1 MYFLKSFREGKLGP
15 WTLDDLDGAEE
26 AYVEAHREARAPE
39 AHMRYTDLGAVGVLP
54 SSGVSGVASAAEP
67 DAGAA
72 LGGDAGVSLGESAGR
87 EEVAPVP
94 LSLDQRVMLTVGR
107 FLDQAAEEKADAEAG
122 RNMSPTQ
129 IKKQERKAKMDERIA
144 KSEARRARAA
154 KAAGGR
160 R

>member
-1 MYFLKSFREGKLGP
+1 M
-15 WTLDDLDGAEE
+15 
-26 AYVEAHREARAPE
+26 
-39 AHMRYTDLGAVGVLP
+39 
-54 SSGVSGVASAAEP
+54 
-67 DAGAA
+67 
-72 LGGDAGVSLGESAGR
+72 GGDAGVSLGESAGR